1 MGGMSSPP
9 LALVDLGYWLVEV
22 GVLLCLVDLV
32 CSPRVWG
39 AVVVGDP
46 CCLL

>member
-1 MGGMSSPP
+1 MGGVSPPP

-22 GVLLCLVDLV
+22 GVLLCLVDLEG
-32 CSPRVWG
+32 SLRVWG
-39 AVVVGDP
+39 AVVMGDP